1 MRYWTLTLLLLLSAC
16 TVAIPGGQVGAA
28 KQVWKLIR
36 RGGGATG
43 FPIYQTYNAD
53 DHIYTVWFLTAN
65 HVMASDKNALWAATL
80 RNERALFR
88 GVQTMRHSKLD
99 AALITFRTRKP
110 VKLLSV
116 SDRTPAFGEEVWTVG
131 YPLML
136 GPFITP
142 GIVSG
147 PGLLSSS
154 IYRASTQTYSGNSGG
169 PVIDSLGRVIGIAV
183 AVGTDKRSPDKQDW
197 TVIPHMAFF
206 VPTSKLVG
214 WLRDNGLH

>member
-16 TVAIPGGQVGAA
+16 TVAIPGGRVGAA

-36 RGGGATG
+36 IGGGATG

-53 DHIYTVWFLTAN
+53 DRIYTVWFLTAG
-65 HVMASDKNALWAATL
+65 HATIGDKDAIWAATL

-88 GVQTMRHSKLD
+88 GVHTMRHPKLD

-116 SDRTPAFGEEVWTVG
+116 SDRTPAFGEEVWAVG

-147 PGLLSSS
+147 PGMFSSS
-154 IYRASTQTYSGNSGG
+154 IYRASTDVYSGSSGG
-169 PVIDSLGRVIGIAV
+169 PVIDSLGRVVGISVGA
-183 AVGTDKRSPDKQDW
+183 GTDKRASDNW
-197 TVIPHMAFF
+197 IIVTHMAFF
-206 VPTSKLVG
+206 VPTSKIVG
-214 WLRDNGLH
+214 WLKDNGLQ